1 MNSKLKQFALIN
13 LGLVIMALGLHFFL
27 IAADLATGGVTGLAM
42 VINHYVPTLPIGA
55 IMTFFNILLFILA
68 FLLIGKE
75 FMGYTLY
82 CSFALSGLIYL
93 LEMFF
98 PMSGPLVPEV
108 LLNLIFGILIQGIG
122 MGIIFYQNASTGG
135 TDIIAKIIN
144 KYTHMEIGMALLL
157 SDMVVVLLAGVAFG
171 FSLGLWALLG
181 IMLNGLV
188 IDRVIAGFEIK
199 LNVLILSKEPEA
211 INRFVIEKLDRSTT
225 IYKAQGGYTG
235 ADRQVI
241 QVVLDKAQYI
251 RLKQYIKGIDPE
263 AFITV
268 GFAHEVLGEG
278 FNTFLT
284 SPQN

>member
-1 MNSKLKQFALIN
+1 MLKKIKQFALIN
-13 LGLVIMALGLHFFL
+13 FGLIIMALGLHFFL

-42 VINHYVPTLPIGA
+42 VINHYLPNLPIGA
-55 IMTFFNILLFILA
+55 IMTFFNVLLFVLA
-68 FLLIGKE
+68 LLLIGKE
-75 FMGYTLY
+75 FTGYTLY
-82 CSFALSGLIYL
+82 SSFALSGMIYM
-93 LEMFF
+93 LEVFF
-98 PMSGPLVPEV
+98 PMSGPLVPET
-108 LLNLIFGILIQGIG
+108 LLSLIFGILIQGIG

-157 SDMVVVLLAGVAFG
+157 SDMIVVLLAGVAFG

-188 IDRVIAGFEIK
+188 IDRVIAGFEMK
-199 LNVLILSKEPEA
+199 LTVLIVSKEPEA
-211 INRFVIEKLDRSTT
+211 INRFVIDVLDRSTT

-235 ADRQVI
+235 TDRQVVH
-241 QVVLDKAQYI
+241 VVLDKG
-251 RLKQYIKGIDPE
+251 QYIKLKQFIRGIDPE

-284 SPQN
+284 SPSA